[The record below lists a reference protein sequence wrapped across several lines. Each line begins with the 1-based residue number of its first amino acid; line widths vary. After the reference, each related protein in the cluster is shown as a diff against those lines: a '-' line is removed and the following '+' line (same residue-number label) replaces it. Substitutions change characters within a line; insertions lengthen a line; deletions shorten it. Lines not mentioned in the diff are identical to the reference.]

1 MKYCYQCGHTTAGK
15 PLFCNS
21 CGCTYDVKLCPKLHV
36 NPRLANA
43 CSFCGSRLLSTPHPR
58 VPVHWRVAQW
68 VLQMVSAAVL
78 VCLSYPPIR
87 EGMLEIGVIHRVT
100 DPTLWW
106 VLGIAFLWSV
116 WWILRDY
123 MRSLIRQMVSSAPS

>member
-1 MKYCYQCGHTTAGK
+1 MKYCYHCGHTTEGK

-21 CGCTYDVKLCPKLHV
+21 CGRTYDVKLCPKLHV

-43 CSFCGSRLLSTPHPR
+43 CSSCGSRLLSMPHPK

-68 VLQMVSAAVL
+68 VVQVVSAIVL
-78 VCLSYPPIR
+78 VCLSYPPVR
-87 EGMLEIGVIHRVT
+87 EAVVEISVIHRAT
-100 DPTLWW
+100 DPTMFW
-106 VLGIAFLWSV
+106 VLGISFLWSV

-123 MRSLIRQMVSSAPS
+123 MRSLVRQMVSSASS